1 MDAFLDFIS
10 TQERGLIEEA
20 MSFGTTGKFSD
31 CMQQKIFNV
40 LSRFGCRQVPRLG
53 NLMSCIED
61 IAKYEFVTKP
71 AAAIIA
77 VHSGI
82 LRAHQK
88 FWKDQSVSTISRMY
102 TNFTVTPKK
111 VNELLLQPEFMSE
124 NEERVYGY
132 LVCMIGNVN
141 INEGRNFLRFVTGSS
156 VCSTKGITISFNTL
170 SGLARR
176 PIANTCDCMLEL
188 SSTL

>member
-1 MDAFLDFIS
+1 
-10 TQERGLIEEA
+10 
-20 MSFGTTGKFSD
+20 
-31 CMQQKIFNV
+31 
-40 LSRFGCRQVPRLG
+40 
-53 NLMSCIED
+53 
-61 IAKYEFVTKP
+61 
-71 AAAIIA
+71 
-77 VHSGI
+77 
-82 LRAHQK
+82 
-88 FWKDQSVSTISRMY
+88 MY
-102 TNFTVTPKK
+102 TNLTVTPKK

-176 PIANTCDCMLEL
+176 PIAHTCDCMLEL
-188 SSTL
+188 SSTYLNYDEFYIDFAVIFDEVNQQYTFRIDAL